1 VARIVLVD
9 DDPLTLEAVTR
20 PLERRGHHVMTF
32 EEGAPA
38 LDWMSI
44 ERPDLVI
51 LDVVMPRLS
60 GFDVCRR
67 LRKKPGLREL
77 PVVFL
82 TSKNG
87 SADIEAA
94 RDAGS
99 EYFVTKPVLAARL
112 VRLIEDLTQPV
123 ERRAGR

>member
-20 PLERRGHHVMTF
+20 PLERRGHHVMAF
-32 EEGAPA
+32 EEGEQA
-38 LDWMSI
+38 LDWMSL

-67 LRKKPGLREL
+67 MRDAPGLHDL

-82 TSKNG
+82 TSKNRD
-87 SADIEAA
+87 ADIEAA

-99 EYFVTKPVLAARL
+99 DHFVTKPVLAARL
-112 VRLIEDLTQPV
+112 VKLVDDLTRAV
-123 ERRAGR
+123 DRRAAL